1 MSLICKISKLCTLS
15 GVSLMGL
22 ALEAPTT
29 FCHQQDLMPAVI
41 SELCSASPEVTDILV
56 RRQN

>member
-1 MSLICKISKLCTLS
+1 
-15 GVSLMGL
+15 MGL

-41 SELCSASPEVTDILV
+41 SELCSASPEYGA
-56 RRQN
+56 QNEAYMSRSAEK